1 MQNSAPA
8 TMSSNNACESHIAP
22 NHCMGSQITFLSGAS
37 FCIYFSL
44 LFSVQKLFNAPFF
57 WSILFF
63 LCFPFFLSH
72 SRDAA
77 MLLLTFAPFL
87 ANKHAKT
94 RAKHHNRHVNHW
106 KSILTY
112 IRHQWIMH
120 FYRETDTIKYLK
132 LTSSSSLGLNSCESQ
147 PICFWCVFGF
157 CSFSPQTISLA
168 STIPILC
175 ERADLKANVNEME
188 NQIGGTY
195 DGKKKRNPK
204 RYQTRPVTTNS
215 TAQTV
220 IFCHHIDFLTCFS
233 SFCAL
238 LFVCAFV
245 RFGFYPPT
253 QMPRWITDFLFCFV
267 VFSCFFFTLF
277 KVHADLNTNY
287 IVWEIISISFN
298 VLLVLNNTSNEQL
311 ELKSVSTI
319 WTNNTSIQFGWF
331 RCCLRK
337 N

>member
-106 KSILTY
+106 KFILTY
-112 IRHQWIMH
+112 IRHRWIMH

-175 ERADLKANVNEME
+175 ERALRSGQCKWNGKPNWRYLRWQEKTQPQAIQNAACN
-188 NQIGGTY
+188 NQF
-195 DGKKKRNPK
+195 
-204 RYQTRPVTTNS
+204 NS
-215 TAQTV
+215 TDR
-220 IFCHHIDFLTCFS
+220 DFLPPHWFS
-233 SFCAL
+233 HLFQFFLCVVICLCLCAL
-238 LFVCAFV
+238 RFLPPHTNASLDHRFLVLFC
-245 RFGFYPPT
+245 GY
-253 QMPRWITDFLFCFV
+253 FLF
-267 VFSCFFFTLF
+267 LF
-277 KVHADLNTNY
+277 H
-287 IVWEIISISFN
+287 SI
-298 VLLVLNNTSNEQL
+298 
-311 ELKSVSTI
+311 
-319 WTNNTSIQFGWF
+319 
-331 RCCLRK
+331 
-337 N
+337 